1 MAKAGF
7 WLRGANGKLAGSTI
21 YKGVDG
27 TIIREVVK
35 PKNPRSSKQLY
46 QRAIIATVMRYYALG
61 KEIFNHSFEGYGVGM
76 PTMRR
81 FQSVN
86 AKRLRALIAAD
97 LANGTK
103 NARVVAP
110 GITAAVPNPLIA
122 SMGTYTQSLLTH
134 DASGN
139 TSFPAIVQNETI
151 AEYAQRNGLIEDDIY
166 TILVIGQSATDM
178 AYEYVTVDGQFVE
191 DASVA
196 TTFFNWVQL
205 RVKAGVTTDTT
216 VITANT
222 TITDIFDVQFKS
234 QSIDPEN
241 FTIGDSINFVDLTG
255 NPDYTSGAI
264 AIIRSREDSGLRSN
278 STFDMIGQANKGVT
292 AEWILPVW
300 RAGSNVGNSDLILEG
315 ADFSQA
321 GGAAAPTLEEVLY
334 VQNQVEDAPTYLKWL
349 PLMKMGNGTT
359 YTPVV
364 AVPGEDDTT
373 LYYSLF
379 ISKLIDEQKQGQG
392 SDTIHDDTFVWVNNP
407 DTGSEPFS
415 TNAYHVE
422 DGDIRQVVI
431 EGVEYPAAYKV
442 VATMETFDSSAIM
455 SLLAELTE
463 GKFIYH
469 APA

>member
-122 SMGTYTQSLLTH
+122 SMGTYTQSFLTH
-134 DASGN
+134 NEQGN
-139 TSFPAIVQNETI
+139 IAFPAVVQDETI
-151 AEYAQRNGLIEDDIY
+151 AAYAQRNGLIEEDIY
-166 TILVIGQSATDM
+166 TIVVIGQSANDM
-178 AYEYVTVDGQFVE
+178 AYEYVTVDGQYVE

-196 TTFFNWVQL
+196 TTQFNWMQL
-205 RVKAGVTTDTT
+205 RVKAGVTTDDT

-222 TITDIFDVQFKS
+222 PITDIFDVEIKS

-241 FTIGDSINFVDLTG
+241 FTIGTGIVFTDLSG
-255 NPDYTSGAI
+255 SDDYASGAI
-264 AIIRSREDSGLRSN
+264 AIIRSREDSSLRSN
-278 STFDMIGQANKGVT
+278 STFDMIGAANKGVT

-315 ADFSQA
+315 ADFSGA
-321 GGAAAPTLEEVLY
+321 GGSVSPALPTTSGDYY
-334 VQNQVEDAPTYLKWL
+334 V
-349 PLMKMGNGTT
+349 
-359 YTPVV
+359 
-364 AVPGEDDTT
+364 
-373 LYYSLF
+373 
-379 ISKLIDEQKQGQG
+379 
-392 SDTIHDDTFVWVNNP
+392 DDTFEQSEVSFPLPIVRFDPVYSSIDLNVSESSDNEYDIVLWSKQNNRAYLGE
-407 DTGSEPFS
+407 TLSAE
-415 TNAYHVE
+415 NAE
-422 DGDIRQVVI
+422 
-431 EGVEYPAAYKV
+431 ALA
-442 VATMETFDSSAIM
+442 SAIAN
-455 SLLAELTE
+455 SLSEKYGVQLTSTGVTTVE
-463 GKFIYH
+463 TVTSLDVSGSI
-469 APA
+469 